1 MKEIPVSYV
10 RANQV
15 GIILFILAAVSLKQ
29 PLILLALW
37 LIQFAG
43 LILGPRANLFI
54 IVIKPFLNI
63 DQEET
68 QSGELQRFNNIL
80 GLFFL
85 TASLVSFGL
94 GFKVAGYGFAGAF
107 ALAAFIAFL
116 GFCVGCTI
124 YYQFKRLFKNELKPN
139 KEGNA

>member
-10 RANQV
+10 KANQV
-15 GIILFILAAVSLKQ
+15 GIILFILAAVSLQQ

-54 IVIKPFLNI
+54 VVIKPFL
-63 DQEET
+63 DTEQEET

-80 GLFFL
+80 GLVFL
-85 TASLVSFGL
+85 TASLVSFSF
-94 GFKVAGYGFAGAF
+94 GFKIAGYSFAGAF
-107 ALAAFIAFL
+107 ALAAFIALL

-124 YYQFKRLFKNELKPN
+124 YYQYKKLFRSELKPN
-139 KEGNA
+139 KEGNV